1 MAETTIPALREL
13 PSLFAPPLI
22 GDSLAFLGDP
32 AGFLADRTARLGHV
46 FRMNVFFDDV
56 VCFVG
61 PEAFKLFLDEKYF
74 TRASASP
81 PHIAEI
87 LHPDAVPFL
96 EGDAFK
102 RRKELLMEI
111 FKESA
116 LDGYARI
123 LERIMTRYAKKWA
136 ASETFAWVPDLTA
149 MAMGVAGSLFIGA
162 DPDSDDKRI
171 ADAFQT
177 AFGGML
183 TLPVNL
189 PFTPYGRA
197 LKARDFLRGRI
208 REALKAHQAAP
219 KDDAMAQAMSARSKN
234 GEKLSENEICI
245 ETFHF
250 FGAYVPVIGGLAF
263 LAMCLGQNRA
273 VLDKLR
279 AEVREKLAS
288 GPVTM
293 ARLRELPYLDRVCK
307 ESRRAQPVLPITFFA
322 KVKEECSFEGVRVPK
337 GLKAVG
343 CIGPTLQDKDT
354 YAGPAQFDPD
364 RWIAASEKQHSAW
377 VPHGGGGHLTAH
389 RCAGE
394 QLANLMLKTFA
405 VLMLREY
412 DWTFPEQ
419 DFSATKGQLFATP
432 KGGLQVKLRKL

>member
-1 MAETTIPALREL
+1 MAETTVAAPREL

-32 AGFLADRTARLGHV
+32 AGFLADRTARLGRI
-46 FRMNVFFDDV
+46 FRMNIFFEDV

-61 PEAFKLFLDEKYF
+61 PEAFKLFLDERYF
-74 TRASASP
+74 TRAHASP
-81 PHIAEI
+81 PHIEQI
-87 LHPDAVPFL
+87 LHPNAVPFL
-96 EGDAFK
+96 EDGAFK

-123 LERIMTRYAKKWA
+123 LEQVMVRYQRGWDARG
-136 ASETFAWVPDLTA
+136 TFAWVPELTA
-149 MAMGVAGSLFIGA
+149 MAMSVAGSLFIGA
-162 DPDSDDKRI
+162 DPAKDDKTI

-189 PFTPYGRA
+189 PFTPYGKA
-197 LKARDFLRGRI
+197 LKARDFLRGKI
-208 REALKAHQAAP
+208 AEALKVHQSKP
-219 KDDAMAQAMSARSKN
+219 MNDAMAQALAARSKD
-234 GEKLSENEICI
+234 GEKLSDEEICI

-263 LAMCLGQNRA
+263 LMMCLGQNRD

-279 AEVREKLAS
+279 AEVREKLPS
-288 GPVTM
+288 GTVTL
-293 ARLRELPYLDRVCK
+293 ARLRDLSYLDRVCK

-322 KVKEECSFEGVRVPK
+322 KVKEECSFDGVRVPK
-337 GLKAVG
+337 GMKAVG
-343 CIGPTLQDKDT
+343 CISPTLQDSAV
-354 YAGPAQFDPD
+354 YEAPAKFDPD
-364 RWIAASEKQHSAW
+364 RWINAGPPQHSAW
-377 VPHGGGGHLTAH
+377 VPHGGGQHLTAH

-405 VLMLREY
+405 VLMLRYY
-412 DWTFPEQ
+412 DWTFPQQ
-419 DFSATKGQLFATP
+419 DFSPTKGQLFATP
-432 KGGLQVKLRKL
+432 KDGLQVKLSKL